1 MKKLLL
7 SISLLISVTSIS
19 QTTITRLPTK
29 TLTVEQLMEWSE
41 SSKKLINTFNG
52 KDHVDSV
59 LFYLNEYR
67 TQLGLPSLTIDDS
80 LTKMALMQSTYCADE
95 LKLTHKY
102 KNQSFKMSEWD
113 RHGLKA
119 EIVASAKIKSLYI
132 FNSTIAKAPIEGFK
146 GSTSHDKIMKWPSY
160 TECGIALI
168 QSPKDNNIYYTTIV
182 FR

>member
-113 RHGLKA
+113 RHGLKS
-119 EIVASAKIKSLYI
+119 EIISEDCVKSLY
-132 FNSTIAKAPIEGFK
+132 
-146 GSTSHDKIMKWPSY
+146 
-160 TECGIALI
+160 
-168 QSPKDNNIYYTTIV
+168 V
-182 FR
+182 